1 MWTRDVLIDRVRH
14 VANAEQAEGD
24 WPPEVVLDHAS
35 LVLQQEWGHLLGA
48 NPRLRLRRVVV
59 TVAADGTV
67 PWATFSTPT
76 ERVHR
81 IVSVFD
87 GEVSLLDAVRVRAPG
102 SVTWERAGDLFVTDR
117 AGQVLTLLVT
127 HTPTLVRDMPD
138 TSPATTID
146 WPEGWEMILAYE
158 TAAHLLHK
166 GARESDAAGVLEEK
180 AERLRAQLLAAIG
193 RDGTQPLTMHGIDD
207 PADWGGG

>member
-48 NPRLRLRRVVV
+48 NPRLRVRRVVV

-67 PWATFSTPT
+67 PWSALSTT
-76 ERVHR
+76 TQRVHR
-81 IVSVFD
+81 VVTVLD
-87 GEVSLLDAVRVRAPG
+87 GEVSLLDAVRARSPG
-102 SVTWERAGDLFVTDR
+102 SVPWERAGDLLVTDR

-127 HTPTLVRDMPD
+127 HTPPLVRDLTG
-138 TSPATTID
+138 TSAID
-146 WPEGWEMILAYE
+146 WPDGWEMILAYE

-180 AERLRAQLLAAIG
+180 AERLRAQLLAAVG
-193 RDGTQPLTMHGIDD
+193 RDSTQPLMMHGIDD
-207 PADWGGG
+207 ATDWGGA